1 MIEVSH
7 LSKHYGAKRAVDDI
21 SFSIAPGEIV
31 GFLGP
36 NGAGKST
43 TMNMLTGYIS
53 STGGTIKI
61 DGYDILE
68 NPMEAKRRIGYL
80 PELPPLY
87 LDMTLDEYL
96 DFVYDLKGATQ
107 PRKKH
112 LDEIKKLTSLSH
124 VSGRLLRNLS
134 KGYRQRAGLAQA
146 LVGDPPVLILD
157 EPTIGLDP
165 TQIIEFRN
173 VVTGLHKTTIISTH
187 ILSEASAMC
196 TRMLIINGGKLIAGG
211 SREEMAGKDDFRY
224 TVQLGAS
231 EEKAKAELVKVDGIK
246 KIITDMEEDGAV
258 TLSIDCEKDV
268 RPAMSC
274 ILASADIPI
283 LLLKKSA
290 PTLEEIFLKT
300 VSGAGEEEHR

>member
-1 MIEVSH
+1 MIEVTN
-7 LSKHYGAKRAVDDI
+7 LSKHYGNFRAVDSI

-53 STGGTIKI
+53 STSGSIKVN
-61 DGYDILE
+61 GHDILE
-68 NPMEAKRRIGYL
+68 NPMEAKKCIGYL

-96 DFVYDLKGATQ
+96 NFVYDLKGATQ

-112 LDEIKKLTSLSH
+112 LDEIKALTSLTN

-146 LVGDPPVLILD
+146 LIGDPPVLILD

-165 TQIIEFRN
+165 KQIIEFRN
-173 VVTGLHKTTIISTH
+173 VITGLGKTTIISTH
-187 ILSEASAMC
+187 ILSEASATC
-196 TRMLIINGGKLIAGG
+196 SRMLIINRGKLIAQG
-211 SREEMAGKDDFRY
+211 SREEMAGDGEFRY
-224 TVQLGAS
+224 TVTVGMGDARAVLEKMDGVVIES
-231 EEKAKAELVKVDGIK
+231 ETEEENGITFSLRCDND
-246 KIITDMEEDGAV
+246 IRP
-258 TLSIDCEKDV
+258 TLSL
-268 RPAMSC
+268 R
-274 ILASADIPI
+274 LAEAGIPV

-300 VSGAGEEEHR
+300 VSGEETHV

>member
-1 MIEVSH
+1 MIEVTN
-7 LSKHYGAKRAVDDI
+7 LSKHYGNFRAVDNI
-21 SFSIAPGEIV
+21 SFSIQPGEIV

-53 STGGTIKI
+53 STSGRILVNGH
-61 DGYDILE
+61 DILE
-68 NPMEAKRRIGYL
+68 NPMEAKKCIGYL

-96 DFVYDLKGATQ
+96 HFVYDLKGATQ

-112 LDEIKKLTSLSH
+112 LDEIKALTSLTN

-134 KGYRQRAGLAQA
+134 KGYRQRAGLAQT

-165 TQIIEFRN
+165 KQIIDFRN
-173 VVTGLHKTTIISTH
+173 VITGLGKTTIISTH

-196 TRMLIINGGKLIAGG
+196 SRMLIINRGKLIAQG
-211 SREEMAGKDDFRY
+211 SREEMAGDGEFRY
-224 TVQLGAS
+224 TVSLGA
-231 EEKAKAELVKVDGIK
+231 EAEKARAALTAIEGVTVESEAL
-246 KIITDMEEDGAV
+246 EDNAATFSINCDSDIRS
-258 TLSIDCEKDV
+258 TLSI
-268 RPAMSC
+268 R
-274 ILASADIPI
+274 LAEAGIPI

-300 VSGAGEEEHR
+300 VSGEEAHV

>member
-1 MIEVSH
+1 MIEVTN
-7 LSKHYGAKRAVDDI
+7 LSKHYGNFRAVDNI

-53 STGGTIKI
+53 SSSGSIKVN
-61 DGYDILE
+61 GHDILE
-68 NPMEAKRRIGYL
+68 NPMEAKKCIGYL

-96 DFVYDLKGATQ
+96 NFVYDLKGATQ

-112 LDEIKKLTSLSH
+112 LDEIKALTSLTN

-165 TQIIEFRN
+165 KQIIEFRN
-173 VVTGLHKTTIISTH
+173 VITGLHKTTIISTH

-196 TRMLIINGGKLIAGG
+196 SRMLIINRGKLIAQG
-211 SREEMAGKDDFRY
+211 SREEMAGDGEFRY
-224 TVQLGAS
+224 TVTLGKGDALSVFNKMEGVTVES
-231 EEKAKAELVKVDGIK
+231 EKEDEIGTTYSLNCDRDIRPILSLCMAEAGIP
-246 KIITDMEEDGAV
+246 V
-258 TLSIDCEKDV
+258 
-268 RPAMSC
+268 
-274 ILASADIPI
+274 

-300 VSGAGEEEHR
+300 VSGEEAHA

>member
-1 MIEVSH
+1 MTMIAVSH
-7 LSKHYGAKRAVDDI
+7 LSKHYGSFRAVDDI
-21 SFSIAPGEIV
+21 SFSIAPGEII

-53 STGGTIKI
+53 STSGSITVCGH
-61 DGYDILE
+61 DILA
-68 NPMEAKRRIGYL
+68 NPLKAKKNIGYL
-80 PELPPLY
+80 PEIPPLY

-112 LDEIKKLTSLSH
+112 IDEVKSLASLTH
-124 VSGRLLRNLS
+124 VGGRLLRNLS

-146 LVGDPPVLILD
+146 LIGDPPVLILD

-165 TQIIEFRN
+165 QQIIEFRN
-173 VVTGLHKTTIISTH
+173 VISGLGKTTIISTH

-196 TRMLIINGGKLIAGG
+196 SRMLIINRGKLIAQGG
-211 SREEMAGKDDFRY
+211 REEMEAENAFRFSL
-224 TVQLGAS
+224 QLGATAAA
-231 EEKAKAELVKVDGIK
+231 AKAVLEATEG
-246 KIITDMEEDGAV
+246 
-258 TLSIDCEKDV
+258 LSIRSAEESDGTSTFSITCEREL
-268 RPAMSC
+268 RPLLC
-274 ILASADIPI
+274 QKLAAANIPI
-283 LLLKKSA
+283 LLLKNSA

-300 VSGAGEEEHR
+300 VSGEEASV

>member
-1 MIEVSH
+1 MIEVTN
-7 LSKHYGAKRAVDDI
+7 LSKHYGNFRAVDNI

-53 STGGTIKI
+53 STSGSILVNGH
-61 DGYDILE
+61 DILE
-68 NPMEAKRRIGYL
+68 NPMEAKKCIGYL

-96 DFVYDLKGATQ
+96 HFVYDLKGATQ

-112 LDEIKKLTSLSH
+112 LDEIKALTSLTN

-165 TQIIEFRN
+165 KQIIEFRN
-173 VVTGLHKTTIISTH
+173 VITGLGKTTIISTH

-196 TRMLIINGGKLIAGG
+196 SRMLIINRGKLIALG
-211 SREEMAGKDDFRY
+211 SREEMAGDGEFRY
-224 TVQLGAS
+224 TVTLGA
-231 EEKAKAELVKVDGIK
+231 EPEKAKAAL
-246 KIITDMEEDGAV
+246 TAMEGVTVETESFEENGVTFSINCNSDIRA
-258 TLSIDCEKDV
+258 TLSL
-268 RPAMSC
+268 R
-274 ILASADIPI
+274 LAEVGIPV

-300 VSGAGEEEHR
+300 VSGEEAHV

>member
-1 MIEVSH
+1 MIEVTN
-7 LSKHYGAKRAVDDI
+7 LSKHYGNFRAVDNI

-53 STGGTIKI
+53 STSGSILVNGH
-61 DGYDILE
+61 DILE
-68 NPMEAKRRIGYL
+68 NPMEAKKCIGYL

-96 DFVYDLKGATQ
+96 HFVYDLKGATQ

-112 LDEIKKLTSLSH
+112 LDEIKALTSLTN

-165 TQIIEFRN
+165 KQIIEFRN
-173 VVTGLHKTTIISTH
+173 VITGLGKTTIISTH

-196 TRMLIINGGKLIAGG
+196 SRMLIINRGKLIALG
-211 SREEMAGKDDFRY
+211 SREEMAGDGEFRY
-224 TVQLGAS
+224 TVTLGA
-231 EEKAKAELVKVDGIK
+231 EPEKANAAL
-246 KIITDMEEDGAV
+246 TAMEGVTVETESFEENGVTFSINCNSDIRA
-258 TLSIDCEKDV
+258 TLSL
-268 RPAMSC
+268 R
-274 ILASADIPI
+274 LAEVGIPV

-300 VSGAGEEEHR
+300 VSGEEAHV